1 MTAHQES
8 GVNEGASERT
18 NERANEKINERTI
31 QFDYTAL
38 DRVISNQP
46 VPSALAGLV
55 KENDQ
60 QRVFLVASTSLSAAT
75 DGFAAIRESL
85 GDRFAGLF
93 TGIGSHTPRED
104 VFEALAAARDAE
116 ADVLVSL
123 GGGSI
128 IDACKTVQLA
138 IDQDIHSEA
147 QLLEY
152 AQLADGSRGPKHGDF
167 SLFSDQSKIRQ
178 IAVPTTLSGGEFSN
192 NAGVLNTKTSA
203 KEGYRGINLCPQSII
218 YDPAL
223 STHTPEWLWLSTAI
237 RSLDHAIEGICSS
250 DTHPYLD
257 GHFLHAMRLFALSLP
272 ATKADPENLVARSL
286 SQQAVW
292 LACCGL
298 GTVSHG
304 ASHGIGYI
312 LGSLCSV
319 PHGYTSCV
327 MLPAVLEWNST
338 TESAK
343 QQGIAAALGMGEES
357 ASTAVKSL
365 ISSIG
370 LPTSLRDVGVLQSQL
385 PEIADRAI
393 RHPVVLNNPRKLQS
407 SEQVLEILESAW

>member
-1 MTAHQES
+1 MTPQQES
-8 GVNEGASERT
+8 TVV
-18 NERANEKINERTI
+18 

-38 DRVISNQP
+38 ESVISNED
-46 VPSALAGLV
+46 VAIALAAV
-55 KENDQ
+55 VEKNDS
-60 QRVFLVASTSLSAAT
+60 QRVFLVASGSLSSAT
-75 DGFAAIRESL
+75 GEFATIRESL
-85 GDRFAGLF
+85 GNRFAGLF

-104 VFEALAAARDAE
+104 VFKALAAARHAE

-128 IDACKTVQLA
+128 IDACKTMQLA
-138 IDQDIHSEA
+138 IDQDIHTED

-152 AQLADGSRGPKHGDF
+152 AQLADGSRGPKHADY

-203 KEGYRGINLCPQSII
+203 KEGYRGIDLCPQSII

-223 STHTPEWLWLSTAI
+223 SIHTPQWLWLSTAI
-237 RSLDHAIEGICSS
+237 RSLDHAVEGFCSS
-250 DTHPYLD
+250 DSHPFLD
-257 GHFLHAMRLFALSLP
+257 GHFLHAMKLFAQSLP
-272 ATKADPENLVARSL
+272 DTMADPEDLSALSL

-327 MLPAVLEWNST
+327 MLPAVLEWNSV
-338 TESAK
+338 TESGK
-343 QQGIAAALGMGEES
+343 QQGIAAALGMAEEPAS
-357 ASTAVKSL
+357 AAVRSL
-365 ISSIG
+365 IAGLG
-370 LPTSLRDVGVLQSQL
+370 LPTSLRDVGVSKSQL
-385 PEIADRAI
+385 AEIADRAI
-393 RHPVVLNNPRKLQS
+393 RQPVVLRNPRELQS
-407 SEQVLEILESAW
+407 SEQILEILDLAW